1 VTTARTRRADLD
13 DLSSPFR
20 EFFTAMYWLAT
31 IRNTLVYLL
40 ILGVAVACLA
50 VGSAIAR
57 IVGAI
62 LLVFCATV
70 ALRTTRKHFAD

>member
-1 VTTARTRRADLD
+1 
-13 DLSSPFR
+13 
-20 EFFTAMYWLAT
+20 MYWLAT

-70 ALRTTRKHFAD
+70 ALRTARKHFAD